1 MTNPYAK
8 NRPPPSP
15 RGNRPLQSSGQP
27 TTVENLPRLER
38 VVLHTMIKDAI
49 TNKTHLLGPM
59 MALRAISGQTD
70 RGGGQLAHQGVRV
83 CYSRP
88 AAAAFRLRPG
98 APISLK
104 VELRGPQ
111 MYEFINTLVEFVL
124 PRLREFR
131 GVSMPPASS
140 SKSSPS
146 AMAGVVAF
154 GLPKEAF
161 ALFPQLEVNLDSY
174 PRMCGM
180 HVQFVTNLKGRDAQQ
195 RARALV
201 SGFQIPFVRANLT
214 ISSFHPL
221 TAMSKLIDS
230 HVSTKQAKLAIDA
243 LLKHHEKHQAEKE
256 ESELLGAKEEVI
268 WLNVAVKKA
277 YPEKKLKPFSIPLA
291 RPIID
296 PRTTSICLITKDP
309 QREYKDLL
317 EAQNVKFISRVVGV
331 TKLKGKFKPFE
342 ARRQLMQDHGIF
354 LVDERVVP
362 IMPKLLGKIFFK
374 AKKQPVP
381 VNLQKK
387 DVKAE
392 LERAVS
398 STYMHQNQGTC
409 TSIKIAHTT
418 FTSPQVLENLTTA
431 LPEIVKHIKGGWE
444 NVQSLHIKTSGSVA
458 LPIWSCDLGSRWDG
472 LGPVEQAS
480 ASEDNESDS
489 EEEERRNRRLR
500 RKTGRSG
507 PLLRLLLGQQAKRP
521 RRQLRLPK
529 SRLPQRPRRLPRT
542 YPRSRRNQNK

>member
-1 MTNPYAK
+1 
-8 NRPPPSP
+8 
-15 RGNRPLQSSGQP
+15 
-27 TTVENLPRLER
+27 
-38 VVLHTMIKDAI
+38 
-49 TNKTHLLGPM
+49 
-59 MALRAISGQTD
+59 
-70 RGGGQLAHQGVRV
+70 
-83 CYSRP
+83 
-88 AAAAFRLRPG
+88 
-98 APISLK
+98 
-104 VELRGPQ
+104 
-111 MYEFINTLVEFVL
+111 
-124 PRLREFR
+124 
-131 GVSMPPASS
+131 
-140 SKSSPS
+140 
-146 AMAGVVAF
+146 
-154 GLPKEAF
+154 
-161 ALFPQLEVNLDSY
+161 
-174 PRMCGM
+174 
-180 HVQFVTNLKGRDAQQ
+180 
-195 RARALV
+195 
-201 SGFQIPFVRANLT
+201 
-214 ISSFHPL
+214 
-221 TAMSKLIDS
+221 MSKLIDS

-243 LLKHHEKHQAEKE
+243 LLKHNEKHQAEKE

-362 IMPKLLGKIFFK
+362 MMPKLLGKIFFK

-409 TSIKIAHTT
+409 TSIKIAPTT
-418 FTSPQVLENLTTA
+418 FTSSQVLDNLTTA

-458 LPIWSCDLGSRWDG
+458 LPIWSCDLESRWDG
-472 LGPVEQAS
+472 LGPAEKVS
-480 ASEDNESDS
+480 ASEDNENDS
-489 EEEERRNRRLR
+489 EEEEEVEPAPATKEGKKRAAPVAPTGTASKKAKATTATVKESVPTKVKAATKDVSPIKAKSKQIVEVVLPTA
-500 RKTGRSG
+500 KTKTTVSTSAKKTIPQTPIVEESSG
-507 PLLRLLLGQQAKRP
+507 SESEPEPEPRPKAKP
-521 RRQLRLPK
+521 AAVKK
-529 SRLPQRPRRLPRT
+529 SAVAGGIAQKKTKILAAKGASKGSKAGIVGKKKVSAR
-542 YPRSRRNQNK
+542 

>member
-1 MTNPYAK
+1 
-8 NRPPPSP
+8 
-15 RGNRPLQSSGQP
+15 
-27 TTVENLPRLER
+27 
-38 VVLHTMIKDAI
+38 
-49 TNKTHLLGPM
+49 
-59 MALRAISGQTD
+59 
-70 RGGGQLAHQGVRV
+70 
-83 CYSRP
+83 
-88 AAAAFRLRPG
+88 
-98 APISLK
+98 
-104 VELRGPQ
+104 
-111 MYEFINTLVEFVL
+111 
-124 PRLREFR
+124 
-131 GVSMPPASS
+131 
-140 SKSSPS
+140 
-146 AMAGVVAF
+146 
-154 GLPKEAF
+154 
-161 ALFPQLEVNLDSY
+161 
-174 PRMCGM
+174 
-180 HVQFVTNLKGRDAQQ
+180 
-195 RARALV
+195 
-201 SGFQIPFVRANLT
+201 
-214 ISSFHPL
+214 
-221 TAMSKLIDS
+221 MSKLIDS

-331 TKLKGKFKPFE
+331 AKLKGKFKPFE

-409 TSIKIAHTT
+409 TSIKIAPTT
-418 FTSPQVLENLTTA
+418 FTSPQILENLTTA

-489 EEEERRNRRLR
+489 EEEEEEPAPAT
-500 RKTGRSG
+500 KDGK
-507 PLLRLLLGQQAKRP
+507 KRP
-521 RRQLRLPK
+521 APAAPTGTASKKAKATTATAKESAPTKAKAAAKDVSPIKAKSKQIVEVVLPK
-529 SRLPQRPRRLPRT
+529 AKTKTTVSTSTKKTIPQTPIVEESSGSEPEPEPEPRLKAKPAAVKKSAVAGGIAQKKTKILAGKGASKGSKASIVGKKKVSAR
-542 YPRSRRNQNK
+542 